1 MGSSL
6 TRRSAFS
13 RTPSGH
19 GTITGDTRAMK
30 PVHLVVLWHMHQP
43 QYRDPESS
51 RYVLP
56 WTRLHALKDYWGMV
70 DIMREFPRFHATF
83 NVVPAL
89 GLQLEEY
96 ASGNFNEPWFSL
108 AFKNA
113 EELTREDKAEIL
125 ARAFQ
130 VNHERLMSRWPRFVE
145 LHEWSRP
152 AGGAQALVTFT
163 PRDWRDLQLL
173 SQLAWTEESWL
184 QKDPVVSKLATKG
197 KDFSEKDKSAL
208 QQKQME
214 LLRMVLPAYREAAQ
228 RGQIEIST
236 TPFYHPIL
244 PLICDSDI
252 ARVANPGT
260 PLPRRAFRHPE
271 DAREQLQ
278 RARAYHERVFGGKP
292 AGLWPSEGS
301 VSDQAL
307 AIAAEEGF
315 EWFGTDEG
323 VLGRTLNVGFFRD
336 ANGIPANADRLYK
349 PWRVQLAGKGI
360 TGLFRDHHLSDLI
373 GFVYGRMD
381 AKSAAADLH
390 GRLRHLGETVQSG
403 LPLTVC
409 LFLDGENAWEYYP
422 GNGREFL
429 REFYGRIQGDQDFRA
444 LTASEA
450 TAAAGEI
457 PAINGIFPAS
467 WINANFDVWIGHSED
482 VAAWELLWDARE
494 AYGRAVDAQKKGQSG
509 APTETALKEAQ
520 ESLLVSEGS
529 DWCWWYGPEHSTAND
544 AEFDALYRKHLTGV
558 YLALG
563 QVAPEELA
571 KPIKRRPEHALQLAP
586 MSLLIVKVDGR
597 DTSYFEWLG
606 AGLYSPERRGGS
618 MHGRVYYLHE
628 LRYGF
633 EEDRFCVRI
642 DPFLD
647 ALGELDDPEF
657 RITIGGAE
665 ELTIVVN
672 LVRGHVQGFA
682 VEKGLVCL
690 LNPKAVA
697 EVAFERILEVAI
709 HKDQINLTGQG
720 KLRLGVALWHGGL
733 PVDVLPAAGF
743 LDVLLGEDHAA
754 WLPE

>member
-1 MGSSL
+1 
-6 TRRSAFS
+6 
-13 RTPSGH
+13 
-19 GTITGDTRAMK
+19 MK
-30 PVHLVVLWHMHQP
+30 PVHLVMLWHMHQP
-43 QYRDPESS
+43 QYRDPESG

-70 DIMREFPRFHATF
+70 EMLREFPGFHATF
-83 NVVPAL
+83 NVVPSL
-89 GLQLEEY
+89 GIQLEEY

-130 VNHERLMSRWPRFVE
+130 VNQERLMSRWPRFVE

-152 AGGAQALVTFT
+152 AGGAQALVTFA

-173 SQLAWTEESWL
+173 SQLAWMEESWL
-184 QKDPVVSKLATKG
+184 QKDAVVSRLASKG
-197 KDFSEKDKSAL
+197 KGFTEKDKSEL
-208 QQKQME
+208 KEKQIE
-214 LLRMVLPAYREAAQ
+214 LMRMVLPAYREAAG

-260 PLPRRAFRHPE
+260 PLPRRAYRRPE

-278 RARAYHERVFGGKP
+278 RARVYHERIFGVKP

-307 AIAAEEGF
+307 NIAAEEGF

-336 ANGIPANADRLYK
+336 GNGIPANADRLYK
-349 PWRVQLAGKGI
+349 PWRVQLGGNGI
-360 TGLFRDHHLSDLI
+360 TGLFRDHHLSDLV
-373 GFVYGRMD
+373 GFVYSRMD
-381 AKSAAADLH
+381 AKAAAADLH
-390 GRLRHLGETVQSG
+390 GRLRHLGENVQSAQ
-403 LPLTVC
+403 PLTIC

-457 PAINGIFPAS
+457 PTISGIFPAS

-482 VAAWELLWDARE
+482 VAAWELLWDARDT
-494 AYGRAVDAQKKGQSG
+494 YGRAADARKKGQPD

-520 ESLLVSEGS
+520 ESLLTAEGS

-544 AEFDALYRKHLTGV
+544 AEFDALYRKHLTGI

-586 MSLLIVKVDGR
+586 TGLLNVKVDGR

-618 MHGRVYYLHE
+618 MHGRVFYLHE

-633 EEDRFCVRI
+633 EEERFCVRI
-642 DPFLD
+642 DPFAE
-647 ALGELDDPEF
+647 ALSELEDPEF
-657 RITIGGAE
+657 RITIGGADDV
-665 ELTIVVN
+665 TIVVK
-672 LVRGHVQGFA
+672 LERGHVQGFA
-682 VEKGLVCL
+682 VEKDRVCL

-709 HKDQINLTGQG
+709 HKDQINLTGQT

-733 PVDVLPAAGF
+733 PVDVLPAEGF
-743 LDVLLGEDHAA
+743 LDVTLGEENSA

>member
-1 MGSSL
+1 
-6 TRRSAFS
+6 
-13 RTPSGH
+13 
-19 GTITGDTRAMK
+19 MK

-43 QYRDPESS
+43 QYHDPESG

-70 DIMREFPRFHATF
+70 EMLREFPRFHATF

-89 GLQLEEY
+89 GIQLEEY

-113 EELTREDKAEIL
+113 DELTREDKAEIL

-130 VNHERLMSRWPRFVE
+130 VNLERLVSRWPRFVE
-145 LHEWSRP
+145 LHEWSCP

-173 SQLAWTEESWL
+173 SQLAWMEESWL
-184 QKDPVVSKLATKG
+184 QKDPVVSKLASKG
-197 KDFSEKDKSAL
+197 KDFTEKDKSAL
-208 QQKQME
+208 KAKQME
-214 LLRMVLPAYREAAQ
+214 LLGLVLPAYRDAAQ
-228 RGQIEIST
+228 RGQIELST

-278 RARAYHERVFGGKP
+278 RARAYHERIFGVKP
-292 AGLWPSEGS
+292 TGLWPSEGS

-307 AIAAEEGF
+307 TIAAEEGF

-336 ANGIPANADRLYK
+336 ASGIPANADRLYK
-349 PWRVQLAGKGI
+349 PWRVQLGAKGI

-373 GFVYGRMD
+373 GFVYSRMD
-381 AKSAAADLH
+381 AKSAAGDLH
-390 GRLRHLGETVQSG
+390 GRLRHLGENVQTTQ
-403 LPLTVC
+403 PLTIC
-409 LFLDGENAWEYYP
+409 LFLDGENAWEYYA

-429 REFYGRIQGDQDFRA
+429 REFYGRIQSDQDFRA
-444 LTASEA
+444 LNASEA
-450 TAAAGEI
+450 NAAAGEI
-457 PAINGIFPAS
+457 PATSGIFPAS
-467 WINANFDVWIGHSED
+467 WINANFDVWIGHAED

-494 AYGRAVDAQKKGQSG
+494 AYGRAVEARKRERQD
-509 APTETALKEAQ
+509 APTETALKEAY
-520 ESLLVSEGS
+520 ESLLAAEGS

-544 AEFDALYRKHLTGV
+544 AEFDALYRKHLTAI

-571 KPIKRRPEHALQLAP
+571 KPIKRKPEHALQLP
-586 MSLLIVKVDGR
+586 PTSLLNIKVDGR

-618 MHGRVYYLHE
+618 MHGRIFYLHE

-633 EEDRFCVRI
+633 EEGRFCVRI
-642 DPFLD
+642 DPFVE
-647 ALGELDDPEF
+647 ALSELEDPEF
-657 RITIGGAE
+657 RITIGGAAE
-665 ELTIVVN
+665 ATIVVQ
-672 LVRGHVQGFA
+672 LERGHVQSFA
-682 VEKGLVCL
+682 VEKDRVCL
-690 LNPKAVA
+690 LNPKLVA
-697 EVAFERILEVAI
+697 EVAFERILEIAI
-709 HKDQINLTGQG
+709 QKDQIDLTGQT

-733 PVDVLPAAGF
+733 PVDVLPAEGF
-743 LDVLLGEDHAA
+743 LDVNLGEEHSA
-754 WLPE
+754 WLPEKE

>member
-1 MGSSL
+1 
-6 TRRSAFS
+6 
-13 RTPSGH
+13 
-19 GTITGDTRAMK
+19 MK

-197 KDFSEKDKSAL
+197 NDFSEKDKSAL

-403 LPLTVC
+403 LPLTVG

-457 PAINGIFPAS
+457 PTINGIFPAS